1 MTHLLA
7 VLFALASA
15 AGALEPG
22 QTVTVTTADGSVV
35 SGVVVSSGA
44 APAPALPPMGFVP
57 GQGATY
63 IGVPVVPVQP
73 VTADDQ
79 KRFLQQQE
87 AEREARKHQ
96 VTTPTSDWQF
106 NLQQAL
112 DRQARGLPFS
122 AP

>member
-1 MTHLLA
+1 MTQLFA
-7 VLFALASA
+7 VLLTLASA
-15 AGALEPG
+15 ARALEPG
-22 QTVTVTTADGSVV
+22 QPVTITAPDGSVI

-44 APAPALPPMGFVP
+44 PLSSQMGFNTAP
-57 GQGATY
+57 PQTATY
-63 IGVPVVPVQP
+63 IGVPVIPVRPPTPQ
-73 VTADDQ
+73 DQ
-79 KRFLQQQE
+79 ERFLKRQE